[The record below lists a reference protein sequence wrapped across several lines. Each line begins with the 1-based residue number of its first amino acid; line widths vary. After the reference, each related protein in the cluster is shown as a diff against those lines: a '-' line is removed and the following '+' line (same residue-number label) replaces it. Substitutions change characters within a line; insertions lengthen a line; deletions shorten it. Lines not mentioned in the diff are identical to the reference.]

1 MQTTKSL
8 GQLALARL
16 SKNYLAQIGFLI
28 VVSFLIIAI
37 FGPLIAPYDFL
48 TQNIDRALEKPS
60 LDHLMGTDPMGRDI
74 FSRMIF
80 GARTAA
86 IVAFTTTIISLI
98 LGVIIGTI
106 AGFSGGKIDAILM
119 WLTDVTMSVP
129 GLLLAILI
137 NASIKPPISNFF
149 DSLYQTTKNPF
160 FLNTYLIDFAI
171 VFGAIA
177 LISWPG
183 YARIIRG
190 QILSLRQQVFVEAAV
205 SMGSGFMH
213 LMKKHLVPNASGP
226 IVVTVTQGIG
236 AAILLE
242 SSLSFLGVG
251 VQPPNASWGSMLSDS
266 LSLWR
271 SFPHLMLVPAVTIGI
286 IQVAFIFLGDGINDA
301 LNPKQSRR

>member
-8 GQLALARL
+8 TQLALARL
-16 SKNYLAQIGFLI
+16 AKNYLAQIGFLI
-28 VVSFLIIAI
+28 VVLFLLIAI

-48 TQNIDRALEKPS
+48 SQNIDRALEEPS

-98 LGVIIGTI
+98 LGIIIGTI

-119 WLTDVTMSVP
+119 WFTDVTMSVP

-160 FLNTYLIDFAI
+160 FLNTYLIDFVI

-190 QILSLRQQVFVEAAV
+190 QILSLRQQ
-205 SMGSGFMH
+205 G
-213 LMKKHLVPNASGP
+213 
-226 IVVTVTQGIG
+226 
-236 AAILLE
+236 
-242 SSLSFLGVG
+242 
-251 VQPPNASWGSMLSDS
+251 
-266 LSLWR
+266 
-271 SFPHLMLVPAVTIGI
+271 
-286 IQVAFIFLGDGINDA
+286 
-301 LNPKQSRR
+301 

>member
-8 GQLALARL
+8 TQLALARL
-16 SKNYLAQIGFLI
+16 AKNYLAQIGFLI
-28 VVSFLIIAI
+28 VILFFLIAI

-48 TQNIDRALEKPS
+48 SQNIDRALEEPS

-86 IVAFTTTIISLI
+86 IIAFTTTIISLI
-98 LGVIIGTI
+98 LGIIIGTI
-106 AGFSGGKIDAILM
+106 AGFSGGKIDSILM
-119 WLTDVTMSVP
+119 WFTDVTMSVP

-160 FLNTYLIDFAI
+160 FLNTYLIDFVI

-205 SMGSGFMH
+205 SMGSSFWHM
-213 LMKKHLVPNASGP
+213 MRKHLVPNALGP

-271 SFPHLMLVPAVTIGI
+271 SFPHLMLVPAITIGI
-286 IQVAFIFLGDGINDA
+286 IQIAFIFLGDGINDA

>member
-8 GQLALARL
+8 TQLALARL
-16 SKNYLAQIGFLI
+16 AKNYLAQIGFLI
-28 VVSFLIIAI
+28 VVLFLLIAI

-48 TQNIDRALEKPS
+48 SQNIDRALEEPS

-98 LGVIIGTI
+98 LGIIIGTI

-119 WLTDVTMSVP
+119 WFTDVTMSVP

-160 FLNTYLIDFAI
+160 FLNTYL
-171 VFGAIA
+171 
-177 LISWPG
+177 L
-183 YARIIRG
+183 
-190 QILSLRQQVFVEAAV
+190 
-205 SMGSGFMH
+205 H
-213 LMKKHLVPNASGP
+213 L
-226 IVVTVTQGIG
+226 
-236 AAILLE
+236 
-242 SSLSFLGVG
+242 
-251 VQPPNASWGSMLSDS
+251 
-266 LSLWR
+266 
-271 SFPHLMLVPAVTIGI
+271 
-286 IQVAFIFLGDGINDA
+286 
-301 LNPKQSRR
+301 

>member
-98 LGVIIGTI
+98 LGIIIGTI

-160 FLNTYLIDFAI
+160 FLNTYFIDFAI